1 MLAGIGGGERSGRT
15 KASVDDFFLN
25 FFYVIDIF
33 VFLFLRRGGRR
44 IGWSVWVLREG
55 ESCKGPPFCFQKEGQ
70 LWGLLSLYVGGV
82 R

>member
-1 MLAGIGGGERSGRT
+1 MIL
-15 KASVDDFFLN
+15 FL

-55 ESCKGPPFCFQKEGQ
+55 ERCKGTPLCFQKEGQ
-70 LWGLLSLYVGGV
+70 LWGLLSLYEGGV

>member
-1 MLAGIGGGERSGRT
+1 MEKEAAGPKRAWMIL
-15 KASVDDFFLN
+15 FL

-55 ESCKGPPFCFQKEGQ
+55 ESCLGTPPLFSKRG
-70 LWGLLSLYVGGV
+70 SVMGV
-82 R
+82 IESV